1 MDFDDPN
8 YIIPLELID
17 QRWHLTLTDEE
28 TTNINSVSS
37 LAPKNIDAIEDK
49 MDSTLALVRDIITST
64 VNNNN
69 RIELI
74 ESLEKWVNE
83 KQSQPEV
90 ELIKPST
97 AIKAKG
103 MF

>member
-28 TTNINSVSS
+28 TNNINLVSS
-37 LAPKNIDAIEDK
+37 FAPKNIDAIEDK
-49 MDSTLALVRDIITST
+49 MDSTLAFVRNIIAST
-64 VNNNN
+64 VNSNN

-74 ESLEKWVNE
+74 ESLKKWAEE

-90 ELIKPST
+90 ELTKPSN

-103 MF
+103 IF